1 MGDGMRLSAYMP
13 QNRFW
18 RIAVSAC
25 RSKKGGG
32 FPGEESAP
40 PWYAVYAFAV
50 AIRSFILLSWFVV
63 LTLAS

>member
-1 MGDGMRLSAYMP
+1 MRLSAYMP
-13 QNRFW
+13 QNRFR
-18 RIAVSAC
+18 RIAVSAR

-40 PWYAVYAFAV
+40 PGETLFYAFAV